1 VDVPAVDGAPKTAD
15 PDAALNGRPTDLD
28 NRATDAIGGRVAC
41 LLRRGRDRRRR
52 HGRLFRAMEPISIQD
67 SIWKSRPRTT
77 PMFSDV

>member
-15 PDAALNGRPTDLD
+15 PDAALNGRPTDLGQSC
-28 NRATDAIGGRVAC
+28 N
-41 LLRRGRDRRRR
+41 GRDWGSRRVPFAARAWSSASAR
-52 HGRLFRAMEPISIQD
+52 PPFRAMEPISIQD